1 MECMLASR
9 FTAALCRSA
18 YLEQGG
24 GQPEGEQPQGRRVAN
39 LPTPPPQI
47 ESQRFVH
54 EAVTPSNM
62 ATTTQSSSSAV
73 SARSGVIPSANACT
87 IWISHRRVGNN
98 ARLVHG
104 LRRAHAGGLQVKGD
118 IEVTC
123 APPVLSVLF
132 VQAFAPGSAQGASPH
147 ASQQPYDC
155 AGHQRHRV
163 HKPHRRRGRR
173 RRGMASEASNRDWHT
188 SWAMLRTGV
197 GVVGPCGRHGGRLAG
212 VKAESWEG
220 GRATVRSTRSQSMQ
234 VPDNWR
240 ASKALPVLV
249 RQLCM

>member
-98 ARLVHG
+98 ARLVRPPG
-104 LRRAHAGGLQVKGD
+104 QRRHRGHLCATSSECPLCAGFRAWQRTRRQPARLTATIRLCWPSASQGAQASQEERQEAKGD
-118 IEVTC
+118 
-123 APPVLSVLF
+123 
-132 VQAFAPGSAQGASPH
+132 
-147 ASQQPYDC
+147 
-155 AGHQRHRV
+155 
-163 HKPHRRRGRR
+163 
-173 RRGMASEASNRDWHT
+173 
-188 SWAMLRTGV
+188 GV
-197 GVVGPCGRHGGRLAG
+197 GG
-212 VKAESWEG
+212 
-220 GRATVRSTRSQSMQ
+220 Q
-234 VPDNWR
+234 
-240 ASKALPVLV
+240 
-249 RQLCM
+249 